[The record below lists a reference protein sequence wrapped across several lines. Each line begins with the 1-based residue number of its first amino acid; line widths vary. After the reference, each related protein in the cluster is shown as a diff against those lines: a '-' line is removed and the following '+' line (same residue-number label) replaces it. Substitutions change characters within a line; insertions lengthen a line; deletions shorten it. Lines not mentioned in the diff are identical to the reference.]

1 MRRFVL
7 ALTVLILI
15 LPLVAGMTNVAASC
29 GGGGQGKGAAPPF
42 APDNNGHVAA
52 DCGNGGGGNANIQV
66 PGTSPTRCANE
77 QPCPVRWKVRHPGSD
92 ANATN
97 STLTES
103 VGIGPIGATVNV
115 STTLAS
121 ADMSCTLSSPTLG
134 LVTNSSCSMLDGN
147 AEASFVVGNVAPGT
161 YILQMTGSSSDYATL
176 TFTVSQSLT

>member
-1 MRRFVL
+1 MLRSVYVTSIVVVLFLGL
-7 ALTVLILI
+7 AL
-15 LPLVAGMTNVAASC
+15 AGTTNVAASC
-29 GGGGQGKGAAPPF
+29 GGGRGAAPPF
-42 APDNNGHVAA
+42 APDNNGHVAV
-52 DCGNGGGGNANIQV
+52 DCGNGGGGGNAYIYA
-66 PGTSPTRCANE
+66 PSPNCQERCR
-77 QPCPVRWKVRHPGSD
+77 VRWKVHDAGSN

-161 YILQMTGSSSDYATL
+161 YLLQMSGSSNDYATL